1 MSVFVLHVAVKIK
14 PGREQA
20 AETVFAGPFKAAISA
35 QPGFKG
41 VQFLRPD
48 GGGDYVLSIAFEN
61 QPLQQ
66 KWVATD
72 LHNQVWGQME
82 ANFDGYS
89 LQTFTAV

>member
-1 MSVFVLHVAVKIK
+1 VFVLHVGIKVK
-14 PGREQA
+14 PGEDQA
-20 AETVFAGPFKAAISA
+20 AQAVFNGPFKAAISA

-72 LHNQVWGQME
+72 LHTQVWAQME
-82 ANFDGYS
+82 ANFDGYAVK
-89 LQTFTAV
+89 TFTAV

>member
-1 MSVFVLHVAVKIK
+1 MFVLHVAVKVK
-14 PGREQA
+14 PGREQSA
-20 AETVFAGPFKAAISA
+20 YGVFAGPFKAAITA

-41 VQFLRPD
+41 VQFLKPD
-48 GGGDYVLSIAFEN
+48 EGGEHVLSIAFEN

-72 LHNQVWGQME
+72 LHTQVWGQME

-89 LQTFTAV
+89 VKAFTSV

>member
-1 MSVFVLHVAVKIK
+1 MFVLHVAIKVK

-20 AETVFAGPFKAAISA
+20 AEGVFSGPFKAAISA

-48 GGGDYVLSIAFEN
+48 EGGDYVLSIAFES

-72 LHNQVWGQME
+72 LHTQVWGQME

-89 LQTFTAV
+89 VKTFTAV